1 MENEKY
7 SKKEL
12 ADNRTYRKELSL
24 SVIAYMIVLF
34 GSIYIAKP
42 MPDGIFKS
50 LVAMTPII
58 PGSFTLWAIIR
69 HMNRFDEFMRVYLL
83 EIIATAGGVTAFISF
98 TYGFAEG
105 IGFPRLSGFVYYAIF
120 MIAWLII
127 LMLRKLKERSDA

>member
-7 SKKEL
+7 SKKEI
-12 ADNRTYRKELSL
+12 ANNKQYRKELSL
-24 SVIAYMIVLF
+24 SVIAYMVVLF

-42 MPDGIFKS
+42 IPAGLIKS
-50 LVAMTPII
+50 LIAMTPVI
-58 PGSFTLWAIIR
+58 PGCFTLWAIIR

-83 EIIATAGGVTAFISF
+83 EIIATAGGVTAFFSF

-105 IGFPRLSGFVYYAIF
+105 IGFPRLTGFVYYAIF
-120 MIAWLII
+120 MIAWLVI